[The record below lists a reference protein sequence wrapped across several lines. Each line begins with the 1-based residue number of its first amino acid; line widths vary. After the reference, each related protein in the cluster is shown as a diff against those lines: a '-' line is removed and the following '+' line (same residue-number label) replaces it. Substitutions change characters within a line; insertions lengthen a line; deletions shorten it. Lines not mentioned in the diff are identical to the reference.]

1 LTVSENVSLLRAHA
15 LHAEVDRAR
24 GLATIVLDDEE
35 RHNTV
40 PYPSRAVIAQLFE
53 EFSADDA
60 IDVILLRGAGDRA
73 FSAGGNIAQ
82 FMETDPESLSD
93 LAHNVAAP
101 ERCPKPVI
109 ARLSGFTFG
118 VGLEIALA
126 CDFRIASETTQI
138 ALPEI
143 KLGMIPGSGG
153 SQRIARIAGLGR
165 AKDMVMRGRRVAAAE
180 ALAWGLLTAVHPVA
194 ELDAAVNALVDE
206 LIALPAPALRAAK
219 RVLNSAY
226 EAPLSVSMD
235 LEGREYGRLRSTPDF
250 AEGVAAFGEKR
261 PPRFPSRQNRSASN
275 GATR

>member
-1 LTVSENVSLLRAHA
+1 LTVSENASLLRDHA
-15 LHAEVDRAR
+15 LRVEVDRAR

-35 RHNTV
+35 HHNTL
-40 PYPSRAVIAQLFE
+40 PYPGRAVVARLFE

-60 IDVILLRGAGDRA
+60 VRVVLLRGAGDRA

-82 FMETDPESLSD
+82 FMQTDPEALSD
-93 LAHNVAAP
+93 LAYDVAAP

-118 VGLEIALA
+118 VGLEIAMA
-126 CDFRIASETTQI
+126 CDFRVASDTTLVG
-138 ALPEI
+138 LPEI

-153 SQRIARIAGLGR
+153 SQRVARIAGLGR
-165 AKDMVMRGRRVAAAE
+165 AKDMVMRGRRVPATE
-180 ALAWGLLTAVHPVA
+180 ALAWGLLTSVHPVA
-194 ELDAAVNALVDE
+194 ELDAAVNGLIDE
-206 LIALPAPALRAAK
+206 LTALPAPALRAAK
-219 RVLNSAY
+219 RVLGSAY

-261 PPRFPSRQNRSASN
+261 APRFPSARDRASSN
-275 GATR
+275 GAPR